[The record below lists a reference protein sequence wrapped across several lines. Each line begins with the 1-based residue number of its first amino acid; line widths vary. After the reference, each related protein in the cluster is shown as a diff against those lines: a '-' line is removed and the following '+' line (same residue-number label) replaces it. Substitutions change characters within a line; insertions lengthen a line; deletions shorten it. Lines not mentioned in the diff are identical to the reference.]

1 MRAGW
6 TSLGNR
12 QYAGHGQS
20 NQSDPEQR
28 HAAFTASALSCDEGR
43 QVESK
48 GQDVEKNM
56 SAWILTIPPP
66 PTLSIPVSHLTY
78 ESTTEKQ
85 KRSYR

>member
-48 GQDVEKNM
+48 GQDVEKKHVGVDTHD
-56 SAWILTIPPP
+56 SPAADSVDSGEP
-66 PTLSIPVSHLTY
+66 SDV
-78 ESTTEKQ
+78 
-85 KRSYR
+85 